1 MKDVAKWVHTVGR
14 SRRANRARRKL
25 SAPHA
30 TDGHGLV
37 HELSDFTPH
46 PRISVMGGASGR
58 RGRMKF
64 GLFVKT
70 NELAERAV
78 RFHATPSPFW
88 HRATCSQNGPRALQ
102 PIGGNGSD
110 RFLKYYCPLNP
121 KTTPLTFRETEVW
134 LSAYHGQA
142 PFVKK

>member
-14 SRRANRARRKL
+14 SRRAKRARRKL

-64 GLFVKT
+64 GLFVK
-70 NELAERAV
+70 RVAV
-78 RFHATPSPFW
+78 AAQADVHATIFFVSLHMF
-88 HRATCSQNGPRALQ
+88 RALVCSF
-102 PIGGNGSD
+102 GGAKQYSYA
-110 RFLKYYCPLNP
+110 FPPTPQHPCSKK
-121 KTTPLTFRETEVW
+121 KT
-134 LSAYHGQA
+134 
-142 PFVKK
+142 